1 MAIYNGMPAPGL
13 EAVLTGVLAIDAPSH
28 STTIDNDEDYR
39 IVKFTGALVADKNFV
54 FPADAIV
61 RRVFNLT
68 TGAYNLGVRKASGA
82 IAIIP
87 QGEVLEII

>member
-1 MAIYNGMPAPGL
+1 MAIYNGMPAAGL
-13 EAVLTGVLAIDAPSH
+13 EAVLTGVLEIDAPNH

-39 IVKFTGALVADKNFV
+39 IIKFTGALAADKTFA

-68 TGAYNLGVRKASGA
+68 TGAYNLGIRKASGA

>member
-1 MAIYNGMPAPGL
+1 MSLYNGMPASGV
-13 EAVLTGVLAIDAPSH
+13 EAVLTGVLSIDVVNHP
-28 STTIDNDEDYR
+28 TTISNDEDYR
-39 IVKFTGALVADKNFV
+39 IIKFTGTLIADKTFV

-68 TGAYNLGVRKASGA
+68 TGAYNLGIRKASGSV
-82 IAIIP
+82 AIIP